1 VITDAIQ
8 KLVDRIDLDE
18 AEARSAMEYLM
29 TGQASDAQVASFLT
43 ALRMKGETAAEL
55 VAFARVM
62 REKADPFWEGDVPA
76 VLDTCGTGGDRSGT
90 FNISTAAALVIAGAG
105 VRVAKHGNRS
115 ASSLCGSADVL
126 EALGVN
132 IQMPIDVLRKAVT
145 DVGMGFLFAQR
156 FHRSMKH
163 VMPARTQLKVRTV
176 FNVIGPLANP
186 ALPRFQV
193 VGVFSPAMMAL
204 VANALVG
211 LNVEHAMVVH
221 SQDGLDEISISAP
234 TNVLEIRDGAIR
246 SSIITPETFG
256 VAPSTIQALI
266 GGDACTNASIIEG
279 ILKGERGPR
288 RDVVLM
294 NAGAGLMISGSAS
307 TLTEGFRQAEKSID
321 SGAAFHRLQQ
331 LREMSNEAA

>member
-8 KLVDRIDLDE
+8 KLVERVDLSE
-18 AEARSAMEYLM
+18 AEARAAMEDLM

-43 ALRMKGETAAEL
+43 ALRMKGETSTEL

-62 REKADPFWEGDVPA
+62 REKAEPFWNGDAPPEVM
-76 VLDTCGTGGDRSGT
+76 DTCGTGGDRSGT
-90 FNISTAAALVIAGAG
+90 FNISTAAALVVAGAG
-105 VRVAKHGNRS
+105 VSVAKHGNRS
-115 ASSLCGSADVL
+115 ATSLCGSADVL

-132 IQMPIDVLRKAVT
+132 IQMPIETLRKAVT

-186 ALPRFQV
+186 ALPRYQV
-193 VGVFSPAMMAL
+193 VGVFSRDMMEL

-211 LNVEHAMVVH
+211 LRVERALVVH

-234 TNVLEIRDGAIR
+234 TNVLEIREGGIQ
-246 SSIITPETFG
+246 SGVITPEDFG
-256 VAPSTIQALI
+256 VPAASMETLQ
-266 GGDACTNASIIEG
+266 GGGARANAAIIEG
-279 ILKGERGPR
+279 ILKGERGPQ

-294 NAGAGLMISGSAS
+294 NAGAALMIRGAAGS
-307 TLTEGFRQAEKSID
+307 LREGYRQASDAID
-321 SGAAFHRLQQ
+321 SGNAFRKLEQ
-331 LREMSNEAA
+331 LREMGRE

>member
-18 AEARSAMEYLM
+18 AEARAAMEHLM

-62 REKADPFWEGDVPA
+62 REKADPFWDGEAPS

-90 FNISTAAALVIAGAG
+90 FNISTAAALVVAGAG
-105 VRVAKHGNRS
+105 VSVAKHGNRS

-132 IQMPIDVLRKAVT
+132 IQMPINVLRKAVT
-145 DVGMGFLFAQR
+145 EVGMGFLFAQR
-156 FHRSMKH
+156 FHTSMKH
-163 VMPARTQLKVRTV
+163 VMPARIQLKVRTV

-186 ALPRFQV
+186 ALPRYQI
-193 VGVFSPAMMAL
+193 VGVFSPAMMDL
-204 VANALVG
+204 VANALLG
-211 LNVEHAMVVH
+211 LNTERALVVH
-221 SQDGLDEISISAP
+221 SNDGLDEISISAP
-234 TNVLEIRDGAIR
+234 TRVLEIRDGCIR
-246 SSIITPETFG
+246 PHLIKPEDFG
-256 VAPSTIQALI
+256 ATSAPLETLR
-266 GGDACTNASIIEG
+266 GGDARANAAIIES
-279 ILKGERGPR
+279 ILKGERGSR

-294 NAGAGLMISGSAS
+294 NAGAALMISGSAS
-307 TLTEGFRQAEKSID
+307 SLAEGFRQAEKSID
-321 SGAAFHRLQQ
+321 TGAAFRRLQL
-331 LREMSNEAA
+331 LREMSA

>member
-1 VITDAIQ
+1 MITDAIQ

-18 AEARSAMEYLM
+18 AEARAAMEYLM

-62 REKADPFWEGDVPA
+62 REKADRFWDGEAPS

-90 FNISTAAALVIAGAG
+90 FNISTAAALVVAGAG
-105 VRVAKHGNRS
+105 VCVAKHGNRS

-132 IQMPIDVLRKAVT
+132 IQMPMDLLRKAVT
-145 DVGMGFLFAQR
+145 EVGMGFLFAQR

-186 ALPRFQV
+186 AMPRYQV
-193 VGVFSPAMMAL
+193 VGVFSPAMMDL
-204 VANALVG
+204 VANALLG
-211 LNVEHAMVVH
+211 LKTERALVVH
-221 SQDGLDEISISAP
+221 SDDGLDEISISAP
-234 TNVLEIRDGAIR
+234 TTVLEIRDGNIQ
-246 SSIITPETFG
+246 SHVITPEDFG
-256 VAPSTIQALI
+256 ATSAPLETLR
-266 GGDACTNASIIEG
+266 GGDARANAAIIEG
-279 ILKGERGPR
+279 ILKGERGSR
-288 RDVVLM
+288 RDIVLM
-294 NAGAGLMISGSAS
+294 NAGAALMISGSAS
-307 TLTEGFRQAEKSID
+307 SLAEGFRQAENSID
-321 SGAAFHRLQQ
+321 TGAAFRKLQL
-331 LREMSNEAA
+331 LREMSA

>member
-8 KLVDRIDLDE
+8 KLVERVDLSE
-18 AEARSAMEYLM
+18 AEARAAMEDLM

-43 ALRMKGETAAEL
+43 ALRMKGETSTEL

-62 REKADPFWEGDVPA
+62 REKAEPFWNGEAPEVM
-76 VLDTCGTGGDRSGT
+76 DTCGTGGDRSGT
-90 FNISTAAALVIAGAG
+90 FNISTAAALVVAGAG
-105 VRVAKHGNRS
+105 VSVAKHGNRS
-115 ASSLCGSADVL
+115 ATSLCGSADVL

-132 IQMPIDVLRKAVT
+132 IQMPIETLRKAVT

-186 ALPRFQV
+186 ALPRYQV
-193 VGVFSPAMMAL
+193 VGVFSRDMMEL

-211 LNVEHAMVVH
+211 LRVERALVVH

-234 TNVLEIRDGAIR
+234 TNVLEIREGGIQ
-246 SSIITPETFG
+246 SGVITPEDFG
-256 VAPSTIQALI
+256 VPAASMETLQ
-266 GGDACTNASIIEG
+266 GGGARANAAIIEG
-279 ILKGERGPR
+279 ILKGERGPQ

-294 NAGAGLMISGSAS
+294 NAGAALMIRGAAGS
-307 TLTEGFRQAEKSID
+307 LREGYRQASDAID
-321 SGAAFHRLQQ
+321 SGNAFRKLEQ
-331 LREMSNEAA
+331 LREMGRE

>member
-1 VITDAIQ
+1 MITDAIQ
-8 KLVDRIDLDE
+8 KLVERVDLSE
-18 AEARSAMEYLM
+18 AEARAAMEDLM

-43 ALRMKGETAAEL
+43 ALRMKGETSTEL

-62 REKADPFWEGDVPA
+62 REKAEPFWNGEAPEVM
-76 VLDTCGTGGDRSGT
+76 DTCGTGGDRSGT
-90 FNISTAAALVIAGAG
+90 FNISTAAALVVAGAG
-105 VRVAKHGNRS
+105 VSVAKHGNRS
-115 ASSLCGSADVL
+115 ATSLCGSADVL

-132 IQMPIDVLRKAVT
+132 IQMPIETLRKAVT

-186 ALPRFQV
+186 ALPRYQV
-193 VGVFSPAMMAL
+193 VGVFSRDMMEL

-211 LNVEHAMVVH
+211 LRVERALVVH

-234 TNVLEIRDGAIR
+234 TNVLEIREGGIQ
-246 SSIITPETFG
+246 SGVITPEDFG
-256 VAPSTIQALI
+256 VPAASMETLQ
-266 GGDACTNASIIEG
+266 GGGARANAAIIEG
-279 ILKGERGPR
+279 ILKGERGPQ

-294 NAGAGLMISGSAS
+294 NAGAALMIRGAAGS
-307 TLTEGFRQAEKSID
+307 LREGYRQASDAID
-321 SGAAFHRLQQ
+321 SGNAFRKLEQ
-331 LREMSNEAA
+331 LREMGRE

>member
-8 KLVDRIDLDE
+8 KLVDRVDLNE
-18 AEARSAMEYLM
+18 AEARSAMEDLM
-29 TGQASDAQVASFLT
+29 SGQASDAQVASFLT
-43 ALRMKGETAAEL
+43 ALRMKGETATEL

-62 REKADPFWEGDVPA
+62 REKAEPFWNGEAPTVM
-76 VLDTCGTGGDRSGT
+76 DTCGTGGDRSGT
-90 FNISTAAALVIAGAG
+90 FNISTAAALVVAGAG
-105 VRVAKHGNRS
+105 VSVAKHGNRS
-115 ASSLCGSADVL
+115 ATSLCGSADVL

-132 IQMPIDVLRKAVT
+132 IQMPIDVLRKAVS

-186 ALPRFQV
+186 ALPRYQV
-193 VGVFSPAMMAL
+193 VGVFSRDMMDL
-204 VANALVG
+204 VANALLG
-211 LNVEHAMVVH
+211 LKVERALVVH

-234 TNVLEIRDGAIR
+234 TNVMEIRDGGIQSR
-246 SSIITPETFG
+246 VVTPEDFG
-256 VAPSTIQALI
+256 VAVASMETLR
-266 GGDACTNASIIEG
+266 GGDARVNAGIIEA

-294 NAGAGLMISGSAS
+294 NAAAALMIRGVAGSLA
-307 TLTEGFRQAEKSID
+307 EGFQQAAAAID
-321 SGAAFHRLQQ
+321 SGRAFGKLQR
-331 LREMSNEAA
+331 LREMSGE

>member
-1 VITDAIQ
+1 MITDAIQ

-18 AEARSAMEYLM
+18 AEARAAMEHLM

-62 REKADPFWEGDVPA
+62 REKADPFWDGEAPS

-90 FNISTAAALVIAGAG
+90 FNISTAAALVVAGAG
-105 VRVAKHGNRS
+105 VSVAKHGNRS

-145 DVGMGFLFAQR
+145 EVGMGFLFAQR
-156 FHRSMKH
+156 FHTSMKH
-163 VMPARTQLKVRTV
+163 VMPARIQLKVRTV

-186 ALPRFQV
+186 ALPRYQI
-193 VGVFSPAMMAL
+193 VGVFSPAMMDL
-204 VANALVG
+204 VANALLG
-211 LNVEHAMVVH
+211 LNTERALVVH
-221 SQDGLDEISISAP
+221 SNDGLDEISISAP
-234 TNVLEIRDGAIR
+234 TRVLEIRDGCIR
-246 SSIITPETFG
+246 PHLIKPEDFG
-256 VAPSTIQALI
+256 ATSAPLETLR
-266 GGDACTNASIIEG
+266 GGDARANAAIIES
-279 ILKGERGPR
+279 ILKGERGSR

-294 NAGAGLMISGSAS
+294 NAGAALMISGSAS
-307 TLTEGFRQAEKSID
+307 SLAEGFRQAEKSID
-321 SGAAFHRLQQ
+321 TGAAFRRLQL
-331 LREMSNEAA
+331 LREMSA

>member
-18 AEARSAMEYLM
+18 AEARAAMEYLM

-62 REKADPFWEGDVPA
+62 REKADRFWDGEAPS

-90 FNISTAAALVIAGAG
+90 FNISTAAALVVAGAG
-105 VRVAKHGNRS
+105 VCVAKHGNRS

-132 IQMPIDVLRKAVT
+132 IQMPMDLLRKAVT
-145 DVGMGFLFAQR
+145 EVGMGFLFAQR

-186 ALPRFQV
+186 AMPRYQV
-193 VGVFSPAMMAL
+193 VGVFSPAMMDL
-204 VANALVG
+204 VANALLG
-211 LNVEHAMVVH
+211 LKTERALVVH
-221 SQDGLDEISISAP
+221 SDDGLDEISISAP
-234 TNVLEIRDGAIR
+234 TTVLEIRDGNIQ
-246 SSIITPETFG
+246 SHVITPEDFG
-256 VAPSTIQALI
+256 ATSAPLETLR
-266 GGDACTNASIIEG
+266 GGDARANAAIIEG
-279 ILKGERGPR
+279 ILKGERGSR
-288 RDVVLM
+288 RDIVLM
-294 NAGAGLMISGSAS
+294 NAGAALMISGSAS
-307 TLTEGFRQAEKSID
+307 SLAEGFRQAENSID
-321 SGAAFHRLQQ
+321 TGAAFRKLQL
-331 LREMSNEAA
+331 LREMSA

>member
-55 VAFARVM
+55 TAFARVM
-62 REKADPFWEGDVPA
+62 REKADPFWDGEIPV

-90 FNISTAAALVIAGAG
+90 FNISTAAALVVAGAG
-105 VRVAKHGNRS
+105 VPVAKHGNRS

-126 EALGVN
+126 EALGVS
-132 IQMPIDVLRKAVT
+132 IQMPLDALRKAVRE
-145 DVGMGFLFAQR
+145 VGMGFLFAPR

-176 FNVIGPLANP
+176 FNVIGPLAHP
-186 ALPRFQV
+186 ASPRFQV
-193 VGVFSPAMMAL
+193 VGVFSPAVMDL
-204 VANALVG
+204 VANALLG
-211 LNVEHAMVVH
+211 LKIERALVVH
-221 SQDGLDEISISAP
+221 SRDGLDEISISAP
-234 TNVLEIRDGAIR
+234 TDVLEIQNGTIR
-246 SSIITPETFG
+246 STVITPETFG
-256 VAPSTIQALI
+256 VSTSSKQSLA
-266 GGDACTNASIIEG
+266 GGDARTNAAIIEG
-279 ILKGERGPR
+279 VLKGERGPR
-288 RDVVLM
+288 RDIVLM
-294 NAGAGLMISGSAS
+294 NAGAALMIFGAAS
-307 TLTEGFRQAEKSID
+307 SLADGFKLAEESID
-321 SGAAFHRLQQ
+321 SGAAFRRLQQ

>member
-1 VITDAIQ
+1 MITDAIQ

-18 AEARSAMEYLM
+18 TEARAAMEYLM

-43 ALRMKGETAAEL
+43 ALRMKGENAAEL

-62 REKADPFWEGDVPA
+62 REKADPFWEGEAPA

-90 FNISTAAALVIAGAG
+90 FNISTAAAFVVAGAG
-105 VRVAKHGNRS
+105 VSVAKHGNRS

-145 DVGMGFLFAQR
+145 EARMGFLFAPR

-163 VMPARTQLKVRTV
+163 VMPARTQLKLRTV

-193 VGVFSPAMMAL
+193 VGVFSSAMMDL
-204 VANALVG
+204 VANALLG
-211 LNVEHAMVVH
+211 LNVERAMVVH
-221 SQDGLDEISISAP
+221 SNDGLDEISISAS
-234 TNVLEIRDGAIR
+234 TKVLEIRDGGIR
-246 SSIITPETFG
+246 AGVITPEDFG
-256 VAPSTIQALI
+256 ATPAPMETLR
-266 GGDACTNASIIEG
+266 GGDVRANASIIES

-294 NAGAGLMISGSAS
+294 NAGAALMISGSAS
-307 TLTEGFRQAEKSID
+307 TLAEGFRQAENSID
-321 SGAAFHRLQQ
+321 SGAAFRTLQK
-331 LREMSNEAA
+331 LREMSG